1 MAERYTRLFSLP
13 ENLYSEGAP
22 VVVAAGALLKDSL
35 TGGAIA
41 QLKLQNIQ
49 NKVIKSVTVG
59 LSLVDTAGRPLGE
72 MDYQYLDISVLRDG
86 DFGSQTP
93 VLLRDANARGF
104 SAKVKEVVFADNSIW
119 TDAGAVWES
128 LPQPR
133 ILSEA
138 VGQELA
144 AQFRIEYGSSCKYGK
159 ITHVK
164 DLWICAC
171 GALNRKGEAACQNC
185 GLLAAKLEN
194 IDMTEL
200 RARNSERMERVRKAA
215 MAEDKAAYEKSMGIK
230 NIALAVLVV
239 IIFVV
244 VVFSTFYFIIA

>member
-1 MAERYTRLFSLP
+1 M
-13 ENLYSEGAP
+13 
-22 VVVAAGALLKDSL
+22 AAGALLKDEQ
-35 TGGAIA
+35 TGGVVA

-49 NKVIKSVTVG
+49 DNIIKSVTVS
-59 LSLVDTAGRPLGE
+59 LSLADTAGRLLSE
-72 MDYQYLDISVLRDG
+72 ADYQYLDLSVRRDCY
-86 DFGSQTP
+86 FGSQTP
-93 VLLRDANARGF
+93 IPLEDANVRGF
-104 SAKVKEVVFADNSIW
+104 SVRVKEVVFTDNSIW
-119 TDAGAVWES
+119 TDAGAAWEP
-128 LPQPR
+128 LPRPQTV
-133 ILSEA
+133 EEV

-164 DLWICAC
+164 NLWICAC
-171 GALNRKGEAACQNC
+171 GSLNRKGEAACQNC
-185 GLLAAKLEN
+185 GLVAAKLEN

-230 NIALAVLVV
+230 NIVLAILVV

-244 VVFSTFYFIIA
+244 VFQHFILLFIA